1 MSNRKHILAAIQAEL
16 WAITPDALQQVIAI
30 AQGFGDPE
38 AVAAKI
44 GKPLTNTRTVTMRD
58 GVAIIP
64 VIGPIMRYAN
74 VFSEISGATS
84 IQLLATELQTAVD
97 DPAVKSIILE
107 IDSPGGQVAGVSDF
121 AAQIRAADK
130 PIHAYISNTGA
141 SAAYWIASAADSII
155 ASDTAQV
162 GSIGVVMQV
171 SMEEEDGC
179 IKFISSQSPLKHV
192 NPGSDQGRM
201 QYQKSVDALAEVF
214 INAVAGY
221 RGTTREQVIAN
232 FGNGGVFI
240 AADAKAAGMVDSIGS
255 LEPLIAQLS
264 SGKNQIK
271 SKTGKTTMNDITR
284 DTIAS
289 DYPDIAKAL
298 TDDGYAAG
306 LIAGR
311 AQGAEAERNRIQGI
325 EALAMPG
332 HDALIAQ
339 LKFDG
344 ATTAA
349 EAALQIIA
357 AEKQTR
363 TAMAAKIVADTPPPV
378 PHATPAFADGG
389 DDDNVHLTGPAKW
402 EHEWDSSA
410 ALQAE
415 FNTRGA
421 YVAYQAASEKGL
433 VRKMGAN

>member
-1 MSNRKHILAAIQAEL
+1 M
-16 WAITPDALQQVIAI
+16 T
-30 AQGFGDPE
+30 
-38 AVAAKI
+38 
-44 GKPLTNTRTVTMRD
+44 
-58 GVAIIP
+58 
-64 VIGPIMRYAN
+64 
-74 VFSEISGATS
+74 
-84 IQLLATELQTAVD
+84 
-97 DPAVKSIILE
+97 
-107 IDSPGGQVAGVSDF
+107 
-121 AAQIRAADK
+121 
-130 PIHAYISNTGA
+130 
-141 SAAYWIASAADSII
+141 
-155 ASDTAQV
+155 
-162 GSIGVVMQV
+162 
-171 SMEEEDGC
+171 
-179 IKFISSQSPLKHV
+179 
-192 NPGSDQGRM
+192 
-201 QYQKSVDALAEVF
+201 
-214 INAVAGY
+214 
-221 RGTTREQVIAN
+221 
-232 FGNGGVFI
+232 
-240 AADAKAAGMVDSIGS
+240 
-255 LEPLIAQLS
+255 
-264 SGKNQIK
+264 
-271 SKTGKTTMNDITR
+271 DITR

-298 TDDGYAAG
+298 TDEGYAAG
-306 LIAGR
+306 LAAGKT
-311 AQGAEAERNRIQGI
+311 QGAEAERNRIQGI

-415 FNTRGA
+415 FKTRGA
-421 YVAYQAASEKGL
+421 YVAYQAAFEKGL